1 MTFARVLR
9 GLSDEL
15 IELRPRGFFNVENGK
30 FTVSTKYFP
39 SCDCYVTAL
48 GFTDCQK
55 CGRGNGNT
63 NFTFPS
69 GDGDGI
75 FVAYEIVM
83 LSDDSGE
90 DDVTIGMLAIFD
102 YQFQIAN
109 AAREAIE
116 NETVPKFPWDL
127 ATQFEG
133 CKGIEV
139 GVLEVERA
147 LFIGNS
153 SFCWNSKD
161 AVVDFPWCLPGDY
174 KAVVFCEDVD
184 ATTDGIADRL
194 SNTQGMPRN
203 EIERLTRVAE
213 GTFDSNRA
221 ALGIS
226 PTASPF
232 APIVPRAVVVLHDE
246 LSLFLE
252 SGEDGEIDEF
262 EIPDWNLLEAQFRLG
277 KIDLAH
283 KKSMTESVIW
293 QNVLLAREFDRAAG
307 QCSDAEALRLHLMI
321 RSWLYLGRS
330 LGMEDCIKFLAEFKY
345 EPSAEEE
352 ILMLMLRGLGDEA
365 NTYL

>member
-9 GLSDEL
+9 GLTDEL
-15 IELRPRGFFNVENGK
+15 IELRPQGFFNVENGK
-30 FTVSTKYFP
+30 FAVSTKYFP
-39 SCDCYVTAL
+39 QCDCYVTAL

-83 LSDDSGE
+83 LSEESDE
-90 DDVTIGMLAIFD
+90 EDVTIGMLAIFD

-109 AAREAIE
+109 AARQAIE
-116 NETVPKFPWDL
+116 NETVPKFPWEL
-127 ATQFEG
+127 ALQFEN

-139 GVLEVERA
+139 GVLEVARA

-153 SFCWNSKD
+153 PFSWNGKD
-161 AVVDFPWCLPGDY
+161 AVVDFPWCVPGDY
-174 KAVVFCEDVD
+174 KAVVFCEEVD
-184 ATTDGIADRL
+184 ASVEGIAERL
-194 SNTQGMPRN
+194 SSTQGSNREN
-203 EIERLTRVAE
+203 VERLARIAE
-213 GTFDSNRA
+213 STFDSNRA

-232 APIVPRAVVVLHDE
+232 SPIVPRAVVVLHEE

-252 SGEDGEIDEF
+252 GGENGEIDEF
-262 EIPDWNLLEAQFRLG
+262 EINDWNLLAAQFRLG

-293 QNVLLAREFDRAAG
+293 ENVLLAREYDRAAG
-307 QCSDAEALRLHLMI
+307 QCSDAEAMRLHLRI
-321 RSWLYLGRS
+321 RSWLYLGRY
-330 LGMEDCIKFLAEFKY
+330 LGMENCINFLAGFKY

-352 ILMLMLRGLGDEA
+352 ILMLMRRGLGEEA
-365 NTYL
+365 NKYL